1 MKEIN
6 LRDYYPELY
15 NEDSVISVSDE
26 IAEMMRRS
34 ILEEKAYQRRLC
46 RYQAY
51 YSLDYALTAENKRD
65 LLDDEVPEDL
75 QEQKERRQKL
85 QKAFR
90 TLTPSQQRRIYKRY
104 FLCMSYVEI
113 SQSEGCTIS
122 VVWNSIHSGLRKMKT
137 ICKQ

>member
-6 LRDYYPELY
+6 LREYYPELY
-15 NEDSVISVSDE
+15 AEDSVISVSDE
-26 IAEMMRRS
+26 IEEMMRRS

-51 YSLDYALTAENKRD
+51 YSLDYALTTENERN
-65 LLDDEVPEDL
+65 LLNDEVPEDL
-75 QEQKERRQKL
+75 QEQKERRRKL

-104 FLCMSYVEI
+104 FLCMSL
-113 SQSEGCTIS
+113 SL
-122 VVWNSIHSGLRKMKT
+122 IH
-137 ICKQ
+137 I

>member
-6 LRDYYPELY
+6 LREYYPELY
-15 NEDSVISVSDE
+15 AEDSVISVSDE
-26 IAEMMRRS
+26 IAEMMHRS

-51 YSLDYALTAENKRD
+51 YSLDYALTAENERA
-65 LLDDEVPEDL
+65 LLNAAAPEDL
-75 QEQKERRQKL
+75 QEQNERRRKL

-104 FLCMSYVEI
+104 FLCMSCAEI
-113 SQSEGCTIS
+113 ARYEGYTIS
-122 VVWNSIHSGLRKMKT
+122 AVCNSIHRSLKKL
-137 ICKQ
+137 KKNYNL

>member
-6 LRDYYPELY
+6 LREYYPELY

-34 ILEEKAYQRRLC
+34 ILEEKAYQRRLY

-51 YSLDYALTAENKRD
+51 YSLDYALTAENERD
-65 LLDDEVPEDL
+65 LLDDEVPEDM

-104 FLCMSYVEI
+104 FLCMSCAEI
-113 SQSEGCTIS
+113 ARSEGYTIS
-122 VVWNSIHSGLRKMKT
+122 AVCNSIHRSLKKL
-137 ICKQ
+137 KKNYDL

>member
-6 LRDYYPELY
+6 LREYYPELY
-15 NEDSVISVSDE
+15 NEDSVISISDE

-34 ILEEKAYQRRLC
+34 ILEEKAYQRRLR

-65 LLDDEVPEDL
+65 LFNAAAPEDL

-90 TLTPSQQRRIYKRY
+90 TLTPSQQRRVYKRY
-104 FLCMSYVEI
+104 FLCMSCAEI
-113 SQSEGCTIS
+113 ARSEGYTIS
-122 VVWNSIHSGLRKMKT
+122 AVCNSIHRSLKKL
-137 ICKQ
+137 KKNYDL